1 MTREEIDRLW
11 SKALQQAVKDGEE
24 YTRYHFADL
33 LIRYHFAD
41 LLLAVETDR
50 VISVLE
56 TLIDYYGGRD
66 MSTYGSPEWKL
77 DAIENQNP
85 EIQEAMKLVKELKDN
100 DG

>member
-1 MTREEIDRLW
+1 L
-11 SKALQQAVKDGEE
+11 
-24 YTRYHFADL
+24 YTYGVVQEMNTQK
-33 LIRYHFAD
+33 I
-41 LLLAVETDR
+41 
-50 VISVLE
+50 ISVLE

-85 EIQEAMKLVKELKDN
+85 EIQEAMKLVKELKN